1 MLVQIYMWKNLM
13 RSSVAL
19 KIVYEIFRDSFIS
32 EVVLVIIHTYKS
44 T

>member
-1 MLVQIYMWKNLM
+1 MLVQIYMRKHMMKN
-13 RSSVAL
+13 SVAL
-19 KIVYEIFRDSFIS
+19 KIVYEIFRDYFIS